1 MSQIDTF
8 YLHQPDTNNPLTESL
23 KTVNELIAAGTVQSY
38 GLSNYSAVEVERVIQ
53 GGGRNIFSHAV
64 FNLRNGIISTG

>member
-1 MSQIDTF
+1 MSQVDTF

-23 KTVNELIAAGTVQSY
+23 RTVSELIEAGTVQSY

-53 GGGRNIFSHAV
+53 GGMNIFLSSDDTEDSIV
-64 FNLRNGIISTG
+64 SQG

>member
-1 MSQIDTF
+1 MSQVDTF

-23 KTVNELIAAGTVQSY
+23 RTVSELIVAGTVQSY

-53 GGGRNIFSHAV
+53 GGMNIFLSSDDTEDSIV
-64 FNLRNGIISTG
+64 SQG

>member
-1 MSQIDTF
+1 MSQVDTF

-23 KTVNELIAAGTVQSY
+23 RTLSELIAAGTVQSY

-53 GGGRNIFSHAV
+53 GGMNIFLSSDDTEDSIV
-64 FNLRNGIISTG
+64 SQG